1 MSSVAGPSSATGPS
15 TSAREVARNAGA
27 GCVSEVQSNI
37 HDTTETLKMC
47 VPRPNLAC
55 ACVT

>member
-1 MSSVAGPSSATGPS
+1 MSSVAASSATGPS

-27 GCVSEVQSNI
+27 GYVSEVQSNI
-37 HDTTETLKMC
+37 HDTTVTLKMC